1 MLNEKKELYI
11 APFKDTRWLC
21 LSSLFFT
28 IPSYYAYINNLYF
41 HSITL
46 LTASLIS
53 ANYWRKATYSW
64 RRTIDLMFAKI
75 AFIIFFSDGI
85 YYITSE
91 NYLITGSVALITS
104 SYCFYLSSKLHK
116 LHNNNWY
123 KYHLLFHLIST
134 YQQFIVIDS
143 IKNKNNVVKRSG
155 STEYF

>member
-1 MLNEKKELYI
+1 
-11 APFKDTRWLC
+11 
-21 LSSLFFT
+21 
-28 IPSYYAYINNLYF
+28 
-41 HSITL
+41 
-46 LTASLIS
+46 
-53 ANYWRKATYSW
+53 
-64 RRTIDLMFAKI
+64 MFAKI